1 MAFINLKQLWS
12 CANELS
18 RIANLVFVINLQ
30 FFQQQKSASLA
41 IRVKDQQLC
50 TKRPERD
57 IFGLL
62 ARPPSRRI
70 SRCTIVVDDHLRRRR
85 RRWSS
90 SSSSSSPLPRD
101 YETISAH
108 YPSPSLSISHIHPF
122 YLWTFLTVLLHLS
135 LTFYPSGTY
144 FNSLSEFSVTRFGA
158 ILPIRLHFN
167 RHRQILTGPISFVK
181 ILNILWQIPYAI
193 G

>member
-85 RRWSS
+85 RHHHSQEIMKRSVHII
-90 SSSSSSPLPRD
+90 PLP
-101 YETISAH
+101 
-108 YPSPSLSISHIHPF
+108 LSISHIHPF

>member
-18 RIANLVFVINLQ
+18 RIANLVFVISLQ

-90 SSSSSSPLPRD
+90 SSSSSSSPLPRD

-108 YPSPSLSISHIHPF
+108 YPSPSLYFTHTPILSMNFSYCTSSFISYFLSIRYVF
-122 YLWTFLTVLLHLS
+122 Q
-135 LTFYPSGTY
+135 
-144 FNSLSEFSVTRFGA
+144 FSFW
-158 ILPIRLHFN
+158 I
-167 RHRQILTGPISFVK
+167 QCD
-181 ILNILWQIPYAI
+181 
-193 G
+193 

>member
-18 RIANLVFVINLQ
+18 RIANLVFVISLQ

-85 RRWSS
+85 RHHHSQEIMKRSVHIITL
-90 SSSSSSPLPRD
+90 PLSLFHTYTHSI
-101 YETISAH
+101 YELFLLYFFI
-108 YPSPSLSISHIHPF
+108 YLLLSIHQVRISI
-122 YLWTFLTVLLHLS
+122 LFL
-135 LTFYPSGTY
+135 
-144 FNSLSEFSVTRFGA
+144 NSVWLDLAQFCQLGY
-158 ILPIRLHFN
+158 
-167 RHRQILTGPISFVK
+167 ILTD
-181 ILNILWQIPYAI
+181 I
-193 G
+193 GKYWRVL